1 MAARGLSTA
10 TGVSWVNQNQRH
22 KQHSETALGFQ
33 TVGPEDLRLCISCV
47 TIAHGCF
54 HVRTSKASTDRAKA
68 STDRAKASTDRAKAS
83 TDRARGYPSLS
94 PGDKKTAQVL
104 LPTVFFTLASIR
116 QRRANTHPAV
126 VQTAKYRVRRL
137 KYEPRCIRPLRCIN
151 HRKAS
156 DVEQIVVPGFLPRQ
170 ACRSIDRSPAVWFPT
185 PSVGGRNR
193 PTYVSVSPL

>member
-1 MAARGLSTA
+1 MDASMSGRAKHQPIGPKHQP
-10 TGVSWVNQNQRH
+10 TGPKHQPTGPKHQP
-22 KQHSETALGFQ
+22 T
-33 TVGPEDLRLCISCV
+33 GPEDTHHFLRA
-47 TIAHGCF
+47 T
-54 HVRTSKASTDRAKA
+54 
-68 STDRAKASTDRAKAS
+68 
-83 TDRARGYPSLS
+83 
-94 PGDKKTAQVL
+94 KKTAQVL

-126 VQTAKYRVRRL
+126 FQTAKYRVRRL